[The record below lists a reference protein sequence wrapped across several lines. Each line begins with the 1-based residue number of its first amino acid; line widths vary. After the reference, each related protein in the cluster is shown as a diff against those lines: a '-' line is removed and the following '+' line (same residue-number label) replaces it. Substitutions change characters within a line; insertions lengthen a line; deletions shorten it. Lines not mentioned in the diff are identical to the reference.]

1 MDACSF
7 GLAALRLAP
16 RQYAG
21 WGHPV
26 TTGHAT
32 IDAFFTCAAMEPGNA
47 AQHYAEKLVPLPGIG
62 TNYERPTVP
71 DGASRLPAARSNAL
85 R

>member
-1 MDACSF
+1 MDVTTF

-16 RQYAG
+16 RQYTA

-32 IDAFFTCAAMEPGNA
+32 IDAF
-47 AQHYAEKLVPLPGIG
+47 
-62 TNYERPTVP
+62 
-71 DGASRLPAARSNAL
+71 
-85 R
+85 